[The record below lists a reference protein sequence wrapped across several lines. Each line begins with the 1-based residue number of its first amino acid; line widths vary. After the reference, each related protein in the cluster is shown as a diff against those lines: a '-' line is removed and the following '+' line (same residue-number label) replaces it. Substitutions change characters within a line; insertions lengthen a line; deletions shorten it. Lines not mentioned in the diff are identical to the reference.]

1 MPTYVLAEMVS
12 STTRHG
18 FVILNGSEDAA
29 QALARADQVHELI
42 EVEVAAGGLRSP
54 NWIGNHRD

>member
-42 EVEVAAGGLRSP
+42 ALAAAAGARRSP

>member
-54 NWIGNHRD
+54 NWIGIHRD